1 MMMMMMMIIIIIIIM
16 LSCSWLMKF
25 LRQITRLFASFLAF
39 IFNRIWSV
47 SNVQSIWN
55 VSSEGFAAVW
65 SMLRMIIMI
74 FLSNSNQSWNITI
87 NYFKKLPDLFDW
99 LHYEWMNSKAALS
112 ISSLESWNDNSHTS
126 RPRRCQSSQL
136 SISRFCWPVS
146 ISSLIVSVDCESV
159 SLAVI
164 ILEIDFEKTSKK

>member
-1 MMMMMMMIIIIIIIM
+1 M

-112 ISSLESWNDNSHTS
+112 ISSLESWNDNSHKS
-126 RPRRCQSSQL
+126 AASL
-136 SISRFCWPVS
+136 SIIATFHQPLLLARLDFVADRFSRLRVRFTRSHNFRNW
-146 ISSLIVSVDCESV
+146 
-159 SLAVI
+159 
-164 ILEIDFEKTSKK
+164 FRKKTNKK